1 MSWNYIASQ
10 SLQSAKD
17 WWIGIEMTSMNYIS
31 GMHNNWFET
40 ALYANR
46 VQSHFILHL
55 PCTDGLTDHAM
66 ILGYQ
71 LNCQNISI
79 NNNMTSLSIIPGR
92 PRMWLK
98 AES

>member
-17 WWIGIEMTSMNYIS
+17 WWIGIEMTSMNYIA
-31 GMHNNWFET
+31 GMHNNCFET

-46 VQSHFILHL
+46 VQSHFILHK
-55 PCTDGLTDHAM
+55 PYTDGLLGH
-66 ILGYQ
+66 IYVLGYQ
-71 LNCQNISI
+71 LGCQKIFI

-92 PRMWLK
+92 PKMWLK